1 MACFLVP
8 TGEAIV
14 VSLLRLALKKQEERA
29 EVQPD
34 SLASSASL
42 VSPASPT
49 SPERLASPGVRTLRR
64 RLRWFSH
71 MLWGGS
77 ALLAFE
83 HLWHGEIVP
92 WFPFL
97 TAASDP
103 ESAGVMLHEMAT
115 AGVMMAL
122 LTTVAWGLMC
132 LAASAIEK
140 RSLQQL
146 SEDSSGGAQ

>member
-14 VSLLRLALKKQEERA
+14 VSLLRLALKKKEERA

-34 SLASSASL
+34 SLASSASP
-42 VSPASPT
+42 VSPAS
-49 SPERLASPGVRTLRR
+49 LVSPGVRTLRR
-64 RLRWFSH
+64 RLRWLSH

-83 HLWHGEIVP
+83 HIWHGEVTP

-97 TAASDP
+97 TAAGNP
-103 ESAGVMLHEMAT
+103 EDAMEMLHEMAT
-115 AGVMMAL
+115 TGVAMAVLVTAVWAGM
-122 LTTVAWGLMC
+122 VAV
-132 LAASAIEK
+132 SNVIEK
-140 RSLQQL
+140 RPVI
-146 SEDSSGGAQ
+146 GAGKEVQ